1 MADNA
6 IAIRAVGT
14 ESNVIGQ
21 VDRILPLGS
30 LTGTV
35 GVYCNTLSGNVDLRA
50 NEIIANTA
58 YDIVKGDVR
67 LNCAK
72 VVGTK
77 VGTPVLD
84 LSRLAEAPSVNHP
97 DGVAGIVIPDG
108 TTVTVTDG
116 VLSAPVM
123 TATALGI
130 GRPDNITLEAVGGV
144 IRVKPGAT
152 YFKTEFTA
160 SGSWT
165 PSALGM
171 YRIRGCAGGGGGGGV
186 YVGDDRGAA
195 GGGASGE
202 EVDMYINITSLAA
215 IPITIGAGGNGGTA
229 TSTANAN
236 GAAGGDTTFGSY
248 FTLKGGLGGTGL
260 YLATPAGARAAY
272 PGGVSSGP
280 GSSSGGNALFSLQA
294 AGTYMLTQVFGGVGG
309 ASSFGAPGPIV
320 SAGNASVSNPGIAAT
335 GYGAGGGG
343 GACNS
348 QRAAGGKGAPGY
360 ILIERVG

>member
-1 MADNA
+1 MAFPNIFKMLFENA
-6 IAIRAVGT
+6 GAGPKLRT
-14 ESNVIGQ
+14 
-21 VDRILPLGS
+21 DILPLAT
-30 LTGTV
+30 LDTP
-35 GVYCNTLSGNVDLRA
+35 GV
-50 NEIIANTA
+50 
-58 YDIVKGDVR
+58 VR
-67 LNCAK
+67 
-72 VVGTK
+72 
-77 VGTPVLD
+77 
-84 LSRLAEAPSVNHP
+84 
-97 DGVAGIVIPDG
+97 PDG
-108 TTVTVTDG
+108 TTVTVTGG
-116 VLSAPVM
+116 VLSASMP
-123 TATALGI
+123 
-130 GRPDNITLEAVGGV
+130 
-144 IRVKPGAT
+144 
-152 YFKTEFTA
+152 YFKKEFTA

-248 FTLKGGLGGTGL
+248 FTLKGGLGGKGL
-260 YLATPAGARAAY
+260 YLDTPAGARVAY
-272 PGGVSSGP
+272 PGGGSSGP
-280 GSSSGGNALFSLQA
+280 GSSSGGNAMFSIQSTN
-294 AGTYMLTQVFGGVGG
+294 TYILTQVFGGVGG
-309 ASSFGAPGPIV
+309 ASSFGAPGQIV
-320 SAGNASVSNPGIAAT
+320 AAGNTSVSNPGIAAT

-343 GACNS
+343 AACNS